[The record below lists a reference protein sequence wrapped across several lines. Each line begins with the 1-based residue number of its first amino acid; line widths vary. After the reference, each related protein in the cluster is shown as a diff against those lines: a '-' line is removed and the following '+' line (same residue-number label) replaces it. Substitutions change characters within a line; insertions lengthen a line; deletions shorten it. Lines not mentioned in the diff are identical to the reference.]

1 MVRYFLYFALLWL
14 PFGPGQIA
22 FSQSTPVEPVG
33 EQTGDRSSHFDAA
46 YHMASLSVGGTTL
59 SSAIKESMREQ
70 LLDGFKQDADFQE
83 LELEFPGIAAAMVD
97 AALPVAVRQTEETMP
112 ALIESLATVF
122 AEGMTAEE
130 IAVATKWFLSPAF
143 SRINAQMESNMDIS
157 KIIDDALADAESQIS
172 SEDLQTI
179 GADSAARSASA
190 MALEDRAAMM
200 RFSGT
205 SAFAKI
211 EALKPRTQA
220 IEAAWTNDENPDHDV
235 EMENIMLKA
244 MKEFSGLDLSE

>member
-83 LELEFPGIAAAMVD
+83 LELEFPGID
-97 AALPVAVRQTEETMP
+97 GRCG
-112 ALIESLATVF
+112 F
-122 AEGMTAEE
+122 AGCRA
-130 IAVATKWFLSPAF
+130 PD
-143 SRINAQMESNMDIS
+143 RG
-157 KIIDDALADAESQIS
+157 DDA
-172 SEDLQTI
+172 
-179 GADSAARSASA
+179 GAD
-190 MALEDRAAMM
+190 
-200 RFSGT
+200 
-205 SAFAKI
+205 
-211 EALKPRTQA
+211 
-220 IEAAWTNDENPDHDV
+220 
-235 EMENIMLKA
+235 
-244 MKEFSGLDLSE
+244 

>member
-1 MVRYFLYFALLWL
+1 
-14 PFGPGQIA
+14 
-22 FSQSTPVEPVG
+22 
-33 EQTGDRSSHFDAA
+33 
-46 YHMASLSVGGTTL
+46 
-59 SSAIKESMREQ
+59 
-70 LLDGFKQDADFQE
+70 
-83 LELEFPGIAAAMVD
+83 
-97 AALPVAVRQTEETMP
+97 MP